1 MNIGSINLILFV
13 FSMAII
19 SCGKSGEN
27 SVELKTITAQ
37 PVTSVQLFR
46 EYHANEVAADSKYK
60 GQHLLVTGRVAKIR
74 KDFTDDIVLDL
85 MTPNQFMSAMAQIQK
100 HDHSAAAS
108 LKRGQEVVVL
118 CKGQG
123 LMLGSP
129 MLENCRIF
137 DKTRDTINGEPIK
150 SGQK

>member
-1 MNIGSINLILFV
+1 MNRGNLILLI

-19 SCGKSGEN
+19 SCEKSGEN
-27 SVELKTITAQ
+27 AGEQKTIAAQ
-37 PVTSVQLFR
+37 PVTAVQLFR
-46 EYHANEVAADSKYK
+46 DYHANEVSADSKYK
-60 GQHLLVTGRVAKIR
+60 GQQLLVTGRVAKIR

-100 HDHSAAAS
+100 QDHSAAAN